1 MDCTKLCNVKFFNF
15 LSLTFDSLFLI
26 PYSVSVSVSVSGFRI
41 PCFSAADIADFK
53 ATSLKLKYS

>member
-1 MDCTKLCNVKFFNF
+1 MDCSKLCNVKFFNF
-15 LSLTFDSLFLI
+15 LSLTFDSVFRFR
-26 PYSVSVSVSVSGFRI
+26 FRI

>member
-15 LSLTFDSLFLI
+15 LSLTFDSVFRFRFRF
-26 PYSVSVSVSVSGFRI
+26 SFRI
-41 PCFSAADIADFK
+41 PDSGFHVLIGAADIADFK